1 MTNTGTP
8 LVNLK
13 DISISFGGIKAV
25 DQVSVDLYSGEV
37 VGLLGHNGA
46 GKTLLMQ
53 VLHGLTLPDEGVI
66 DSPPASRQRMVFQ
79 KPIMLRRTALQYFNF
94 VCPGLSIPDQHHW
107 FDSAQLTSRMDAPA
121 RRLSGGEQ
129 QKLALIGAL
138 AAQPEILFLDEPAAS
153 LDVEATMLS
162 ESLISEACD
171 AGTTIIMT
179 SHNRAQAARLA
190 DQVIFMDQGCVKEQ
204 SDAKTFFRA
213 PQSDAGR
220 HYLAFT

>member
-1 MTNTGTP
+1 MSSRMSCLIANEVSVIREEHY
-8 LVNLK
+8 LLK
-13 DISISFGGIKAV
+13 DISLEIKPATIT
-25 DQVSVDLYSGEV
+25 LI
-37 VGLLGHNGA
+37 LGHNGA

-53 VLHGLTLPDEGVI
+53 VLHGLILPDKGVI
-66 DSPPASRQRMVFQ
+66 NSPPASRQRMVFQ

>member
-1 MTNTGTP
+1 MSSRMSCLIANKVSVIREEHY
-8 LVNLK
+8 LLK
-13 DISISFGGIKAV
+13 DISLEIKPATIT
-25 DQVSVDLYSGEV
+25 LI
-37 VGLLGHNGA
+37 LGHNGA

-94 VCPGLSIPDQHHW
+94 VCPSLSIPDQHHW

>member
-1 MTNTGTP
+1 MSSRMSC
-8 LVNLK
+8 LVANQVSVIREEHYLLK
-13 DISISFGGIKAV
+13 DISLEIKPATIT
-25 DQVSVDLYSGEV
+25 LI
-37 VGLLGHNGA
+37 LGHNGS

>member
-1 MTNTGTP
+1 MSCLIANEVSVIREEHY
-8 LVNLK
+8 LLK
-13 DISISFGGIKAV
+13 DISLEIKPATIT
-25 DQVSVDLYSGEV
+25 LI
-37 VGLLGHNGA
+37 LGHNGA

-190 DQVIFMDQGCVKEQ
+190 NQVIFMDQGCVKEQ

>member
-1 MTNTGTP
+1 MSSRMSC
-8 LVNLK
+8 LIVNEVSVIREEHYLLK
-13 DISISFGGIKAV
+13 DISLEIKPATIT
-25 DQVSVDLYSGEV
+25 LI
-37 VGLLGHNGA
+37 LGHNGA

>member
-1 MTNTGTP
+1 MSSRMSCLIANEVSVIREEHY
-8 LVNLK
+8 LLK
-13 DISISFGGIKAV
+13 DISLEIKPATIT
-25 DQVSVDLYSGEV
+25 LI
-37 VGLLGHNGA
+37 LGHNGA

-94 VCPGLSIPDQHHW
+94 ICPGLSIPDQHHW

>member
-1 MTNTGTP
+1 MSCLIANEVSIIREEHY
-8 LVNLK
+8 LLK
-13 DISISFGGIKAV
+13 DISLEIKPATIT
-25 DQVSVDLYSGEV
+25 LI
-37 VGLLGHNGA
+37 LGHNGA

>member
-1 MTNTGTP
+1 MSSRMSCLIANEVSVIREEHY
-8 LVNLK
+8 LLK
-13 DISISFGGIKAV
+13 DISLEIKPATIT
-25 DQVSVDLYSGEV
+25 LI
-37 VGLLGHNGA
+37 LGHNGA

-94 VCPGLSIPDQHHW
+94 VCPSLSIPDQHHW
-107 FDSAQLTSRMDAPA
+107 FDSAQLTSRMEAPA

-162 ESLISEACD
+162 ESLISKACD

>member
-1 MTNTGTP
+1 MSSRMSCLIANKVSVIREEHN
-8 LVNLK
+8 LLK
-13 DISISFGGIKAV
+13 DISLEIKPATIT
-25 DQVSVDLYSGEV
+25 LI
-37 VGLLGHNGA
+37 LGHNGA
-46 GKTLLMQ
+46 GKTLLMH
-53 VLHGLTLPDEGVI
+53 VLHGLKLPDEGVI

>member
-1 MTNTGTP
+1 MSSRMSCLIANEVS
-8 LVNLK
+8 VNREEHYLLK
-13 DISISFGGIKAV
+13 DISLEIKPATIT
-25 DQVSVDLYSGEV
+25 LI
-37 VGLLGHNGA
+37 LGHNGA

-204 SDAKTFFRA
+204 SDAKTFFRE

>member
-1 MTNTGTP
+1 MSSRMSCLIANEVSVIREEHY
-8 LVNLK
+8 LLK
-13 DISISFGGIKAV
+13 DISLEIKPATIT
-25 DQVSVDLYSGEV
+25 LI
-37 VGLLGHNGA
+37 LGHNGA

-94 VCPGLSIPDQHHW
+94 VCPGLSIPDQYHW

>member
-1 MTNTGTP
+1 MSSRMSCLIANEVSVIREEHY
-8 LVNLK
+8 LLK
-13 DISISFGGIKAV
+13 DISLEIKPATIT
-25 DQVSVDLYSGEV
+25 LI
-37 VGLLGHNGA
+37 LGHNGA

-79 KPIMLRRTALQYFNF
+79 KPIMLRRTALQYFDF

-107 FDSAQLTSRMDAPA
+107 FDSAQLTTRMDAPA

-190 DQVIFMDQGCVKEQ
+190 DQVVFMDQGCVKEQ

>member
-1 MTNTGTP
+1 MSSRMSCLIANKVSVIREEHY
-8 LVNLK
+8 LLK
-13 DISISFGGIKAV
+13 DISLEIKPATIT
-25 DQVSVDLYSGEV
+25 LI
-37 VGLLGHNGA
+37 LGHNGA

-94 VCPGLSIPDQHHW
+94 VCPGLSIPDQHRW

>member
-1 MTNTGTP
+1 MSSRMSCLIANEVSVIREEHY
-8 LVNLK
+8 LLK
-13 DISISFGGIKAV
+13 DISLEIKPATIT
-25 DQVSVDLYSGEV
+25 LI
-37 VGLLGHNGA
+37 LGHNGA

-107 FDSAQLTSRMDAPA
+107 FDSAQLTTRINAPA

>member
-1 MTNTGTP
+1 MSSRMSCLIANEVSVIREEHY
-8 LVNLK
+8 LLK
-13 DISISFGGIKAV
+13 DISLEIKPATIT
-25 DQVSVDLYSGEV
+25 LI
-37 VGLLGHNGA
+37 LGHNGA

-153 LDVEATMLS
+153 
-162 ESLISEACD
+162 
-171 AGTTIIMT
+171 
-179 SHNRAQAARLA
+179 
-190 DQVIFMDQGCVKEQ
+190 
-204 SDAKTFFRA
+204 
-213 PQSDAGR
+213 P
-220 HYLAFT
+220 

>member
-1 MTNTGTP
+1 MSSRMSCLIANKVSVIREEHY
-8 LVNLK
+8 LLK
-13 DISISFGGIKAV
+13 DISLEIKPATIT
-25 DQVSVDLYSGEV
+25 LI
-37 VGLLGHNGA
+37 LGHNGA

-190 DQVIFMDQGCVKEQ
+190 NQVIFMDQGCVKEQ

>member
-1 MTNTGTP
+1 MSNRTSCLIANAVSVIREEHY
-8 LVNLK
+8 LLK
-13 DISISFGGIKAV
+13 DISIEIKPAAIT
-25 DQVSVDLYSGEV
+25 LI
-37 VGLLGHNGA
+37 LGHNGA

-53 VLHGLTLPDEGVI
+53 ALHGLTPPDEGVI

-107 FDSAQLTSRMDAPA
+107 FDSAQLTTRMDAPA

-190 DQVIFMDQGCVKEQ
+190 DQVVFMDQGCVKEQ

>member
-1 MTNTGTP
+1 MSSRMSCLIANKVSVIREEHY
-8 LVNLK
+8 LLK
-13 DISISFGGIKAV
+13 DISLEIKPATIT
-25 DQVSVDLYSGEV
+25 LI
-37 VGLLGHNGA
+37 LGHNGA
-46 GKTLLMQ
+46 GKTLLMH

>member
-1 MTNTGTP
+1 MSSRMSCLIANEVSVIREEHY
-8 LVNLK
+8 LLK
-13 DISISFGGIKAV
+13 DISLEIKPATIT
-25 DQVSVDLYSGEV
+25 LI
-37 VGLLGHNGA
+37 LGHNGA

-66 DSPPASRQRMVFQ
+66 DRPPASRQRMVFQ

>member
-1 MTNTGTP
+1 MSSRMSCLIANEVSVIREEHY
-8 LVNLK
+8 LLK
-13 DISISFGGIKAV
+13 DISLEIKPATIT
-25 DQVSVDLYSGEV
+25 LI
-37 VGLLGHNGA
+37 LGHNGA

>member
-1 MTNTGTP
+1 MSSRMSCLIANKVSVIREEHY
-8 LVNLK
+8 LLK
-13 DISISFGGIKAV
+13 DISLEIKPATIT
-25 DQVSVDLYSGEV
+25 LI
-37 VGLLGHNGA
+37 LGHNGA

-162 ESLISEACD
+162 ESLISKACD

>member
-1 MTNTGTP
+1 MSSRMSC
-8 LVNLK
+8 LVANQVSVIREEHYLLK
-13 DISISFGGIKAV
+13 DISLEIKPATIT
-25 DQVSVDLYSGEV
+25 LI
-37 VGLLGHNGA
+37 LGHNGS

-94 VCPGLSIPDQHHW
+94 VCPSLSIPDQHHW
-107 FDSAQLTSRMDAPA
+107 FDSAQLTSRMEAPA

-190 DQVIFMDQGCVKEQ
+190 NQVIFMDQGCVKEQ

>member
-1 MTNTGTP
+1 MSSRMSCLIANEVSVIREEHY
-8 LVNLK
+8 LLK
-13 DISISFGGIKAV
+13 DISLEIKPATIT
-25 DQVSVDLYSGEV
+25 LI
-37 VGLLGHNGA
+37 LGHNGA

-220 HYLAFT
+220 HYLDFT

>member
-1 MTNTGTP
+1 MSSRMSCLIANEVSVIREEHY
-8 LVNLK
+8 LLK
-13 DISISFGGIKAV
+13 DISLEIKPATIT
-25 DQVSVDLYSGEV
+25 LI
-37 VGLLGHNGA
+37 LGHNGA

-107 FDSAQLTSRMDAPA
+107 FDSAQLTSRIDAPA

>member
-1 MTNTGTP
+1 MSSRMSCLIANEVSVIREEHY
-8 LVNLK
+8 LLK
-13 DISISFGGIKAV
+13 DISLEIKPATIT
-25 DQVSVDLYSGEV
+25 LI
-37 VGLLGHNGA
+37 LGHNGA

-94 VCPGLSIPDQHHW
+94 VCPGLGITDQHHW

>member
-1 MTNTGTP
+1 MSNRMSC
-8 LVNLK
+8 LIANKVSVIREEHYLLK
-13 DISISFGGIKAV
+13 DISLEIKPATIT
-25 DQVSVDLYSGEV
+25 LI
-37 VGLLGHNGA
+37 LGHNGA

>member
-1 MTNTGTP
+1 MSCLIANEVSVIREEHY
-8 LVNLK
+8 LLK
-13 DISISFGGIKAV
+13 DISLEIKPATIT
-25 DQVSVDLYSGEV
+25 LI
-37 VGLLGHNGA
+37 LGHNGA

-79 KPIMLRRTALQYFNF
+79 KPIMLRRTALQYFDF

-107 FDSAQLTSRMDAPA
+107 FDSAQLTTRMDAPA

-190 DQVIFMDQGCVKEQ
+190 DQVVFMDQGCVKEQ

>member
-1 MTNTGTP
+1 MSSRMSCLIANKVSVIREEHY
-8 LVNLK
+8 LLK
-13 DISISFGGIKAV
+13 DISLEIKPATIT
-25 DQVSVDLYSGEV
+25 LI
-37 VGLLGHNGA
+37 LGHNGA

-94 VCPGLSIPDQHHW
+94 VCPGLSIVDQHHW

>member
-1 MTNTGTP
+1 MSSRMSCLIANEVSVIREEHY
-8 LVNLK
+8 LLK
-13 DISISFGGIKAV
+13 DISLEIKPATIT
-25 DQVSVDLYSGEV
+25 LI
-37 VGLLGHNGA
+37 LGHNGA

-66 DSPPASRQRMVFQ
+66 DSPPASLQRMVFQ
-79 KPIMLRRTALQYFNF
+79 RPIMLRRTALQYFNF
-94 VCPGLSIPDQHHW
+94 VCPGLGITDQHHW
-107 FDSAQLTSRMDAPA
+107 FDSAQLTSRMEAPA

-190 DQVIFMDQGCVKEQ
+190 NQVIFMDQGCVKEQ

>member
-1 MTNTGTP
+1 MSSRMSCLIANEVSVIREEHY
-8 LVNLK
+8 LLK
-13 DISISFGGIKAV
+13 DISLEIKPATIT
-25 DQVSVDLYSGEV
+25 LI
-37 VGLLGHNGA
+37 LGHNGA

-66 DSPPASRQRMVFQ
+66 DSPPACRQRMVFQ

>member
-1 MTNTGTP
+1 MSSRMSCLIANEVSVIREEHY
-8 LVNLK
+8 LLK
-13 DISISFGGIKAV
+13 DISLEIKPATIT
-25 DQVSVDLYSGEV
+25 LI
-37 VGLLGHNGA
+37 LGHNGA

-94 VCPGLSIPDQHHW
+94 VCPGLSIPDQRHW

>member
-1 MTNTGTP
+1 MSSRMSCLIANKVSVIREEHY
-8 LVNLK
+8 LLK
-13 DISISFGGIKAV
+13 DISLEIKPATIT
-25 DQVSVDLYSGEV
+25 LI
-37 VGLLGHNGA
+37 LGHNGA

-94 VCPGLSIPDQHHW
+94 VCPSLSIPDQHHW

-190 DQVIFMDQGCVKEQ
+190 NQVIFMDRGCVKEQ

>member
-1 MTNTGTP
+1 MSSRMSCLIANEVSVIREEHY
-8 LVNLK
+8 LLK
-13 DISISFGGIKAV
+13 DISLEIKPATIT
-25 DQVSVDLYSGEV
+25 LI
-37 VGLLGHNGA
+37 LGHNGS

-53 VLHGLTLPDEGVI
+53 VLHGLTPDEGVI

>member
-1 MTNTGTP
+1 MSSRMSCLIANEVSVIREEHY
-8 LVNLK
+8 LLK
-13 DISISFGGIKAV
+13 DISLEIKPATIT
-25 DQVSVDLYSGEV
+25 LI
-37 VGLLGHNGA
+37 LGHNGA

-53 VLHGLTLPDEGVI
+53 VLHGLMLPDKGVI
-66 DSPPASRQRMVFQ
+66 NSPPASRQRMVFQ

-129 QKLALIGAL
+129 QKLALVGAL

>member
-1 MTNTGTP
+1 MSSRMSCLIANEVSVIREEHY
-8 LVNLK
+8 LLK
-13 DISISFGGIKAV
+13 DISLEIKPATIT
-25 DQVSVDLYSGEV
+25 LI
-37 VGLLGHNGA
+37 LGHNGA

-190 DQVIFMDQGCVKEQ
+190 DQVIFMVQGCVKEQ

>member
-1 MTNTGTP
+1 MSSRMSCLIANEVSVIREEHY
-8 LVNLK
+8 LLK
-13 DISISFGGIKAV
+13 DISLEIKPATIT
-25 DQVSVDLYSGEV
+25 LI
-37 VGLLGHNGA
+37 LGHNGA

-94 VCPGLSIPDQHHW
+94 VCPSLSIPDQHHW

-162 ESLISEACD
+162 ESLISKACD

>member
-1 MTNTGTP
+1 MSSRMSCLIANEVSVIREEHY
-8 LVNLK
+8 LLK
-13 DISISFGGIKAV
+13 DISLEIKPATIT
-25 DQVSVDLYSGEV
+25 LI
-37 VGLLGHNGA
+37 LGHNGA

-107 FDSAQLTSRMDAPA
+107 FDSAQLTSRMEAPA

>member
-1 MTNTGTP
+1 MFSRTSCLIANKVSVIREEHY
-8 LVNLK
+8 LLK
-13 DISISFGGIKAV
+13 DISIEIKPGAIT
-25 DQVSVDLYSGEV
+25 LI
-37 VGLLGHNGA
+37 LGHNGA

-179 SHNRAQAARLA
+179 SHNQAQATRLA

-213 PQSDAGR
+213 PQSDAGQ